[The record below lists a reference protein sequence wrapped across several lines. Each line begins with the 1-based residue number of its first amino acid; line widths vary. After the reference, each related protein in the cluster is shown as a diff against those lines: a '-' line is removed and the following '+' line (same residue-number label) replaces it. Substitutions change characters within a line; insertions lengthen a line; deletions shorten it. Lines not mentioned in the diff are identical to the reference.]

1 MVNPHGLG
9 PTKMPLI
16 QNYQNAICSNS
27 SYGPTFGSGHDLH
40 ISGNANV
47 NTSSY
52 TYLGNSYQCPAGQNQ
67 RTFLAGNKAFTVVDY
82 SNNNNNNNNNNN
94 KNNNNNLN

>member
-9 PTKMPLI
+9 PTKMPLV
-16 QNYQNAICSNS
+16 QSHQNAIKCNCG
-27 SYGPTFGSGHDLH
+27 YGPSFGAGHDLH

-52 TYLGNSYQCPAGQNQ
+52 SYLGDSYQCPAGQPGY
-67 RTFLAGNKAFTVVDY
+67 TFLAGNMNFTVADY
-82 SNNNNNNNNNNN
+82 EVFGLH
-94 KNNNNNLN
+94 K